1 MVMGRILRI
10 AAPSLVLIVALVLV
24 VTSFGASCNFTSLS
38 GPTPTPTPEQLGVVD
53 EAWNTILNDYVDK
66 DKVDLDTLSSSAI
79 KAMLESIH
87 DPYAA
92 YFDAAEFK
100 TIEEMNLQGT
110 YGGIGAIV
118 TIKDGQ
124 LTVIAPIAG
133 TPAERAG
140 IKPQD
145 RILEINGNSTE
156 GVSLEEAV
164 LKIQGEPGTQV
175 TIRVLHQGEE
185 VPVTLVITR
194 EEINLPS
201 VYQEIGNATSTPTT
215 SPAPTVTPMPNGIAV
230 ITITYF
236 SERTGDETISALKDV
251 LASGAKGIVL
261 DLRDNPGGVLDSA
274 VTVASQF
281 LKDGIVVYALDSNG
295 EKETWKVKPGGLA
308 PDVPLAVL
316 VNGNSASASEVVA
329 GALQDYGRAPLI
341 GNQTFGKGS
350 INHFRQLSDGS
361 AIYISIGRWYTPNGR
376 QIEGNGLTPDI
387 VVERT
392 EQDIQQGKDPQLD
405 RAIEYIK
412 SKL

>member
-1 MVMGRILRI
+1 MNRMFRI
-10 AAPSLVLIVALVLV
+10 AAPLLLLTVVLVLV
-24 VTSFGASCNFTSLS
+24 VTSLGASCNIPSLG
-38 GPTPTPTPEQLGVVD
+38 GPTPTPKQLGIVD

-66 DKVDLDTLSSSAI
+66 NKVDLDALSSSAI

-100 TIEEMNLQGT
+100 TIEQMNVEGT
-110 YGGIGAIV
+110 YGGIGAMV
-118 TIKDGQ
+118 TIKNEQ

-133 TPAERAG
+133 TPAEKAG
-140 IKPQD
+140 IKPGD
-145 RILEINGNSTE
+145 KILTIDGNSTQ
-156 GVSLEEAV
+156 GMSLEEAV
-164 LKIQGEPGTQV
+164 LKVQGDPGTNV
-175 TIRVLHQGEE
+175 TLQVLHQGEE
-185 VPVTLVITR
+185 TPVELVIIR

-201 VYQEIGNATSTPTT
+201 VYPEIGNATTTPATT
-215 SPAPTVTPMPNGIAV
+215 PAPTARPLPNGIAI

-236 SERTGDETISALKDV
+236 SERTGDEITSALKDV
-251 LASGAKGIVL
+251 LARGAKGIVL
-261 DLRDNPGGVLDSA
+261 DLRDNPGGILDSA
-274 VTVASQF
+274 VTVANQF
-281 LKDGIVVYALDSNG
+281 LKDGIVLYELDSND
-295 EKETWKVKPGGLA
+295 EKQMWDVKPGGLA
-308 PDVPLAVL
+308 TDVPLAVL

-387 VVERT
+387 VIDRT

-405 RAIEYIK
+405 RAIEYIE

>member
-1 MVMGRILRI
+1 MGRMFRI
-10 AAPSLVLIVALVLV
+10 AVPLLLLTVVLVLV
-24 VTSFGASCNFTSLS
+24 VTSLGAGCSLS
-38 GPTPTPTPEQLGVVD
+38 SLSSPTPTPKQLGVVD
-53 EAWNTILNDYVDK
+53 EAWSVILNDYVDK
-66 DKVDLDTLSSSAI
+66 DKIDQNALSSSAI

-100 TIEEMNLQGT
+100 TIEQMNVQGI
-110 YGGIGAIV
+110 YGGIGAMV

-124 LTVIAPIAG
+124 VTVIAPIAG
-133 TPAERAG
+133 TPAEKAG
-140 IKPQD
+140 IKPGD
-145 RILEINGNSTE
+145 KILAIDGNSTQ
-156 GVSLEEAV
+156 GMSLEEAV
-164 LKIQGEPGTQV
+164 LKVQGDPGTKV
-175 TIRVLHQGEE
+175 TLEVLHQGEE
-185 VPVTLVITR
+185 TPITLVITR

-201 VYQEIGNATSTPTT
+201 VYPEIGNVTSTPSTT
-215 SPAPTVTPMPNGIAV
+215 PVLTVTPLPNGIAI

-236 SERTGDETISALKDV
+236 SERTGDEAVSALKDV

-261 DLRDNPGGVLDSA
+261 DLRDNPGGILDSA
-274 VTVASQF
+274 VAVVSQF
-281 LKDGIVVYALDSNG
+281 LKQGIVLYALDSSG
-295 EKETWKVKPGGLA
+295 KKETWDVKPGGLA
-308 PDVPLAVL
+308 TDVPLAVL

-361 AIYISIGRWYTPNGR
+361 AIYISIGRWFTPNGR

-387 VVERT
+387 VVNTT

>member
-1 MVMGRILRI
+1 MGRMFRI
-10 AAPSLVLIVALVLV
+10 AVPLLLLTVVLVLV
-24 VTSFGASCNFTSLS
+24 VTSLGASCSLS
-38 GPTPTPTPEQLGVVD
+38 SLSSPTPTPKQLGVVD
-53 EAWNTILNDYVDK
+53 EAWSVILNDYVDK
-66 DKVDLDTLSSSAI
+66 DKIDQNALSSSAI

-100 TIEEMNLQGT
+100 TIEQMNVQGI
-110 YGGIGAIV
+110 YGGIGAMV

-124 LTVIAPIAG
+124 VTVIAPIAG
-133 TPAERAG
+133 TPAEKAG
-140 IKPQD
+140 IKPGD
-145 RILEINGNSTE
+145 KILAIDGNSTQ
-156 GVSLEEAV
+156 GMSLEEAV
-164 LKIQGEPGTQV
+164 LKVQGDPGTKV
-175 TIRVLHQGEE
+175 TLEVLHQGEE
-185 VPVTLVITR
+185 TPITLVITR

-201 VYQEIGNATSTPTT
+201 VYPEIGNVTSIPSTTPV
-215 SPAPTVTPMPNGIAV
+215 PTVTPLPNGIAI

-236 SERTGDETISALKDV
+236 SERTGDEAVSALKDV

-261 DLRDNPGGVLDSA
+261 DLRDNPGGILDSA
-274 VTVASQF
+274 VAVASQF
-281 LKDGIVVYALDSNG
+281 LKQGIVLYALDSSG
-295 EKETWKVKPGGLA
+295 KKETWDVKPGGLA
-308 PDVPLAVL
+308 TDVPLAVL

-361 AIYISIGRWYTPNGR
+361 AIYISIGRWFTPNGR

-387 VVERT
+387 VVNTT

>member
-1 MVMGRILRI
+1 MGKMFRI
-10 AAPSLVLIVALVLV
+10 AAPLLLLTVVLVLV
-24 VTSFGASCNFTSLS
+24 VTSLGAGCSLS
-38 GPTPTPTPEQLGVVD
+38 SLSSPTPTPKQLGVVD
-53 EAWNTILNDYVDK
+53 EAWSVILNDYVDK
-66 DKVDLDTLSSSAI
+66 DKIDQNALSSSAI

-100 TIEEMNLQGT
+100 TIEQMNVQGI
-110 YGGIGAIV
+110 YGGIGAMV
-118 TIKDGQ
+118 TIRDGQ
-124 LTVIAPIAG
+124 VTVIAPIAG
-133 TPAERAG
+133 TPAEKAG
-140 IKPQD
+140 IRPGDK
-145 RILEINGNSTE
+145 ILTIDGNSTQ
-156 GVSLEEAV
+156 GMSLEEAV
-164 LKIQGEPGTQV
+164 LKVQGDPGTKV
-175 TIRVLHQGEE
+175 TLEVLHQGEE
-185 VPVTLVITR
+185 TPITLVITR

-201 VYQEIGNATSTPTT
+201 VYPEIGNATSTPSTT
-215 SPAPTVTPMPNGIAV
+215 PAPTVTPLPNGIAI

-236 SERTGDETISALKDV
+236 SERTGDETVSALKSV

-261 DLRDNPGGVLDSA
+261 DLRDNPGGILDSA

-281 LKDGIVVYALDSNG
+281 LKQGIVLYALDSSDK
-295 EKETWKVKPGGLA
+295 KETWDVKAGGLA
-308 PDVPLAVL
+308 TDLPLAVL

-350 INHFRQLSDGS
+350 VNHFRQLSDGS

-387 VVERT
+387 VVNTT

>member
-1 MVMGRILRI
+1 MGKMFRV
-10 AAPSLVLIVALVLV
+10 AAPLLLLTVVLVLV
-24 VTSFGASCNFTSLS
+24 ITSLGAGCS
-38 GPTPTPTPEQLGVVD
+38 LSLLTAPTPTPKQLGVVD

-66 DKVDLDTLSSSAI
+66 DKVDLDALSSSAI

-100 TIEEMNLQGT
+100 TIEQMNVEGT

-118 TIKDGQ
+118 TIRNEQ

-133 TPAERAG
+133 TPAEKAG
-140 IKPQD
+140 IKPGD
-145 RILEINGNSTE
+145 KILTIDGNSTQ
-156 GVSLEEAV
+156 GMSLEEAV
-164 LKIQGEPGTQV
+164 LKVQGNPGTKV
-175 TIRVLHQGEE
+175 TLEVVHQGEE
-185 VPVTLVITR
+185 TPITLVITR

-201 VYQEIGNATSTPTT
+201 VYPEIGNATSTSPTT
-215 SPAPTVTPMPNGIAV
+215 PAPTVTPLPSGIAV

-236 SERTGDETISALKDV
+236 SERTGDEITSALKDV

-261 DLRDNPGGVLDSA
+261 DLRDNPGGILDSA
-274 VTVASQF
+274 VAVASQF
-281 LKDGIVVYALDSNG
+281 LKQGIVLYALDSS
-295 EKETWKVKPGGLA
+295 EKKETWNVKPGGLA
-308 PDVPLAVL
+308 TDLPLAVL

-387 VVERT
+387 VVNTT

-405 RAIEYIK
+405 RAIEYIE
-412 SKL
+412 SKM

>member
-1 MVMGRILRI
+1 MGKMFRI
-10 AAPSLVLIVALVLV
+10 AAPLLLLTVVLALL
-24 VTSFGASCNFTSLS
+24 VTSLGASCNISSLKGPS
-38 GPTPTPTPEQLGVVD
+38 PTPKQLGVVD
-53 EAWNTILNDYVDK
+53 EAWSVILNDYVDK
-66 DKVDLDTLSSSAI
+66 DKIDQNALSSSAI

-100 TIEEMNLQGT
+100 TIEQTNVQGT
-110 YGGIGAIV
+110 YEGIGAMV

-133 TPAERAG
+133 TPAEKAG

-145 RILEINGNSTE
+145 KILEIDGNSTQ
-156 GVSLEEAV
+156 GMSLEEAV
-164 LKIQGEPGTQV
+164 LKVQGDPGTKV
-175 TIRVLHQGEE
+175 TLQVLHQGEE
-185 VPVTLVITR
+185 TPVELVITR

-201 VYQEIGNATSTPTT
+201 VYPEIGNATSTPATT
-215 SPAPTVTPMPNGIAV
+215 PSPPVKPLPNGIAV
-230 ITITYF
+230 VTITYF
-236 SERTGDETISALKDV
+236 SERTGDETVSALKDV
-251 LASGAKGIVL
+251 LARGAKGIVL
-261 DLRDNPGGVLDSA
+261 DLRDDPGGILDSA

-281 LKDGIVVYALDSNG
+281 LKDGIVLYELDSND
-295 EKETWKVKPGGLA
+295 EKETWDVKPGGLA
-308 PDVPLAVL
+308 TDVPLAVL

-350 INHFRQLSDGS
+350 VNHFRQLSDGS

-387 VVERT
+387 VVDRT

-405 RAIEYIK
+405 RAIEYIE

>member
-1 MVMGRILRI
+1 MGKIFRI
-10 AAPSLVLIVALVLV
+10 AAPLLLLIVAVALLVASL
-24 VTSFGASCNFTSLS
+24 GANCNFPSLS
-38 GPTPTPTPEQLGVVD
+38 GSTPTPKQLGVVD

-66 DKVDLDTLSSSAI
+66 DKVNLDALSSSAI

-92 YFDAAEFK
+92 YFDAAEYK
-100 TIEEMNLQGT
+100 MIEEMNLRGT
-110 YGGIGAIV
+110 YGGIGAMV
-118 TIKDGQ
+118 TIKDSQ

-145 RILEINGNSTE
+145 KILEINGNSTQ
-156 GVSLEEAV
+156 GMSLEEAV
-164 LKIQGEPGTQV
+164 LKIQGDPGTQV
-175 TIRVLHQGEE
+175 TIQVLHQGEE
-185 VPVTLVITR
+185 APITLVITR

-201 VYQEIGNATSTPTT
+201 VYPEIIQGNATTPTT
-215 SPAPTVTPMPNGIAV
+215 PAPTVAPLSNGIAV
-230 ITITYF
+230 IAITYF
-236 SERTGDETISALKDV
+236 SERTGDEIVSALKDM
-251 LASGAKGIVL
+251 LAGGAKGIVL

-281 LKDGIVVYALDSNG
+281 LKDGIVLYALDSNDR
-295 EKETWKVKPGGLA
+295 KETWDVKPGGLA
-308 PDVPLAVL
+308 TDLPLAVL
-316 VNGNSASASEVVA
+316 VNSNSASASEVVA
-329 GALQDYGRAPLI
+329 GALQDRERAPLI

-376 QIEGNGLTPDI
+376 EIEGNGLTPDM

-392 EQDIQQGKDPQLD
+392 EQDVQQGKDPQLD
-405 RAIEYIK
+405 QAIEYIK

>member
-1 MVMGRILRI
+1 MGRMFRI
-10 AAPSLVLIVALVLV
+10 AVPLLLLTVVLVLV
-24 VTSFGASCNFTSLS
+24 VTSLGASCSLS
-38 GPTPTPTPEQLGVVD
+38 SLSSPTPTPKQLGVVD
-53 EAWNTILNDYVDK
+53 EAWSVILNDYVDK
-66 DKVDLDTLSSSAI
+66 DKIDQNALSSSAI

-100 TIEEMNLQGT
+100 TIEQMNVQGI
-110 YGGIGAIV
+110 YGGIGAMV

-124 LTVIAPIAG
+124 VTVIAPIAG
-133 TPAERAG
+133 TPAEKAG
-140 IKPQD
+140 IKPGD
-145 RILEINGNSTE
+145 KILAIDGNSTQ
-156 GVSLEEAV
+156 GMSLEEAV
-164 LKIQGEPGTQV
+164 LKVQGNPGTKV
-175 TIRVLHQGEE
+175 TLEVLHQGEE
-185 VPVTLVITR
+185 TPITLVITR

-201 VYQEIGNATSTPTT
+201 VYPEIGNVTSTPSTT
-215 SPAPTVTPMPNGIAV
+215 PVPTVTPLPNGIAI

-236 SERTGDETISALKDV
+236 SERTGDEAVSALKDV

-261 DLRDNPGGVLDSA
+261 DLRDNPGGILDSA
-274 VTVASQF
+274 VAVASQF
-281 LKDGIVVYALDSNG
+281 LKQGIVLYALDSSG
-295 EKETWKVKPGGLA
+295 KKETWDVKPGGLA
-308 PDVPLAVL
+308 TDVPLAVL

-361 AIYISIGRWYTPNGR
+361 AIYISIGRWFTPNGR

-387 VVERT
+387 VVNTT

>member
-1 MVMGRILRI
+1 MGRMFRI
-10 AAPSLVLIVALVLV
+10 AAPLLLLTVVLVLV
-24 VTSFGASCNFTSLS
+24 VTSLGASCNLSSLS
-38 GPTPTPTPEQLGVVD
+38 SSTPTPKQLGVVD
-53 EAWNTILNDYVDK
+53 EAWSVILNDYVDK
-66 DKVDLDTLSSSAI
+66 GNIDQNAMSSAAI

-92 YFDAAEFK
+92 YFDAAEYK
-100 TIEEMNLQGT
+100 SIEQINLQGI
-110 YGGIGAIV
+110 YGGIGAMV
-118 TIKDGQ
+118 TIRDGQ
-124 LTVIAPIAG
+124 VTIIAPIAG
-133 TPAERAG
+133 TPAEKAG
-140 IKPQD
+140 IRPGDK
-145 RILEINGNSTE
+145 ILTIDGNSTQ
-156 GVSLEEAV
+156 GMSLEEAV
-164 LKIQGEPGTQV
+164 LKVQGNPGTKV
-175 TIRVLHQGEE
+175 TLEVLHQGEE
-185 VPVTLVITR
+185 TPITLVITR

-201 VYQEIGNATSTPTT
+201 VYPEIGNVTSIPSTT
-215 SPAPTVTPMPNGIAV
+215 PAPTVTPLPNGIAV

-236 SERTGDETISALKDV
+236 SERTGDETVAALKDV
-251 LASGAKGIVL
+251 LARGAKGIVL

-274 VTVASQF
+274 VTVANQF
-281 LKDGIVVYALDSNG
+281 LKQGIVLYALDSSG
-295 EKETWKVKPGGLA
+295 KKETWDVKPGGLA
-308 PDVPLAVL
+308 TDVPLAVL

-350 INHFRQLSDGS
+350 VNHFRQLSDGS

-387 VVERT
+387 VVNAT

>member
-1 MVMGRILRI
+1 MGRMFRI
-10 AAPSLVLIVALVLV
+10 AVPLLLLTVVLVLV
-24 VTSFGASCNFTSLS
+24 VTSLGAGCSLS
-38 GPTPTPTPEQLGVVD
+38 SLSSPTPTPKQLGVVD
-53 EAWNTILNDYVDK
+53 EAWSVILNDYVDK
-66 DKVDLDTLSSSAI
+66 DKIDQNALSSSAI

-100 TIEEMNLQGT
+100 TIEQMNVQGI
-110 YGGIGAIV
+110 YGGIGAMV

-124 LTVIAPIAG
+124 VTVIAPIAG
-133 TPAERAG
+133 TPAEKAG
-140 IKPQD
+140 IKPGD
-145 RILEINGNSTE
+145 KILAIDGNSTQ
-156 GVSLEEAV
+156 GMSLEEAV
-164 LKIQGEPGTQV
+164 LKVQGDPGTKV
-175 TIRVLHQGEE
+175 TLEVLHQGEE
-185 VPVTLVITR
+185 TPITLVITR

-201 VYQEIGNATSTPTT
+201 VYPEIGNVTSTPSTT
-215 SPAPTVTPMPNGIAV
+215 PVPTVTPLPNGIAI

-236 SERTGDETISALKDV
+236 SERTGDEAVSALKDV

-261 DLRDNPGGVLDSA
+261 DLRDNPGGILDSA
-274 VTVASQF
+274 VAVASQF
-281 LKDGIVVYALDSNG
+281 LKQGIVLYALDSSG
-295 EKETWKVKPGGLA
+295 KKETWDVKPGGLA
-308 PDVPLAVL
+308 TDVPLAVL

-361 AIYISIGRWYTPNGR
+361 AIYISIGRWFTPNGR

-387 VVERT
+387 VVNTT

>member
-1 MVMGRILRI
+1 MGKILRI
-10 AAPSLVLIVALVLV
+10 AAPSLLLIIGVVLLG
-24 VTSFGASCNFTSLS
+24 TSLGASCNFSSLS
-38 GPTPTPTPEQLGVVD
+38 GPTATPKQLGVVD
-53 EAWNTILNDYVDK
+53 EAWNTILNDYVAK
-66 DKVDLDTLSSSAI
+66 DKVDLDALSSSAI

-92 YFDAAEFK
+92 YFDAAEYK
-100 TIEEMNLQGT
+100 VIEEMNLRGT
-110 YGGIGAIV
+110 YGGIGAMV

-124 LTVIAPIAG
+124 VTVIAPIAG

-145 RILEINGNSTE
+145 KILEIDGNSTE
-156 GVSLEEAV
+156 GMSLEEAV
-164 LKIQGEPGTQV
+164 LKIQGDPGTKV
-175 TIRVLHQGEE
+175 TLQVLHQGEE
-185 VPVTLVITR
+185 APITLVITR
-194 EEINLPS
+194 EEVNLPS
-201 VYQEIGNATSTPTT
+201 VYPEIIQGNATPTT
-215 SPAPTVTPMPNGIAV
+215 TLSPTVTPMPNGIAV

-236 SERTGDETISALKDV
+236 SERTEDETVSALKNV

-274 VTVASQF
+274 VAVASQF
-281 LKDGIVVYALDSNG
+281 LKDGIVLYALDSNG
-295 EKETWKVKPGGLA
+295 KKETWDVKPGGLA
-308 PDVPLAVL
+308 TSLPLAVL

-329 GALQDYGRAPLI
+329 GALQDHERVPLI

-392 EQDIQQGKDPQLD
+392 EQDVQQGKDPQLD
-405 RAIEYIK
+405 QAVEYVK

>member
-1 MVMGRILRI
+1 MGRMFRI
-10 AAPSLVLIVALVLV
+10 AAPLLLLTVVLVLV
-24 VTSFGASCNFTSLS
+24 VTSLGASCKLSSLS
-38 GPTPTPTPEQLGVVD
+38 SPTPTPKQLGVVD
-53 EAWNTILNDYVDK
+53 EAWSVILNDYVDK
-66 DKVDLDTLSSSAI
+66 DKIDQNAMSSSAI

-100 TIEEMNLQGT
+100 TIEQMNVQGT
-110 YGGIGAIV
+110 YGGIGAMV

-124 LTVIAPIAG
+124 VTVIAPIAG
-133 TPAERAG
+133 TSAEKAG
-140 IKPQD
+140 VKPGD
-145 RILEINGNSTE
+145 KILTIDGNSTQ
-156 GVSLEEAV
+156 GMSLEEAV
-164 LKIQGEPGTQV
+164 LKVQGDPSTKV
-175 TIRVLHQGEE
+175 TLEVLHQGEE
-185 VPVTLVITR
+185 TPITLVITR

-201 VYQEIGNATSTPTT
+201 VYPEIGNTTSTPSTT
-215 SPAPTVTPMPNGIAV
+215 PAPTVTPLPNGIAV
-230 ITITYF
+230 IAITYF
-236 SERTGDETISALKDV
+236 SERTGDETVAALKAV

-261 DLRDNPGGVLDSA
+261 DLRDNPGGILDSA

-281 LKDGIVVYALDSNG
+281 LKQGIVLYAVDSSG
-295 EKETWKVKPGGLA
+295 QKETWDVKPGGLA
-308 PDVPLAVL
+308 TDVPLAVL

-329 GALQDYGRAPLI
+329 GALQDYGRATLI

-387 VVERT
+387 VVNAT

>member
-1 MVMGRILRI
+1 MGRMFRI
-10 AAPSLVLIVALVLV
+10 AVPLLLLTVVLVLV
-24 VTSFGASCNFTSLS
+24 VTSLGASCSLS
-38 GPTPTPTPEQLGVVD
+38 SLSSPTPTPKQLGVVD
-53 EAWNTILNDYVDK
+53 EAWSVILNDYVDK
-66 DKVDLDTLSSSAI
+66 DKIDQNALSSSAI

-100 TIEEMNLQGT
+100 TIEQMNVQGI
-110 YGGIGAIV
+110 YGGIGAMV

-124 LTVIAPIAG
+124 VTVIAPIAG
-133 TPAERAG
+133 TPAEKAG
-140 IKPQD
+140 IKPGD
-145 RILEINGNSTE
+145 KILAIDGNSTQ
-156 GVSLEEAV
+156 GLSLEEAV
-164 LKIQGEPGTQV
+164 LKVQGNPGTKV
-175 TIRVLHQGEE
+175 TLEVLHQGEE
-185 VPVTLVITR
+185 TPITLVITR

-201 VYQEIGNATSTPTT
+201 VYPEIGNVTSIPSTTPV
-215 SPAPTVTPMPNGIAV
+215 PTVTPLPNGIAI

-236 SERTGDETISALKDV
+236 SERTGDEAVSALKDV
-251 LASGAKGIVL
+251 LASGAKGFVL
-261 DLRDNPGGVLDSA
+261 DLRDNPGGILDSA
-274 VTVASQF
+274 VAVASQF
-281 LKDGIVVYALDSNG
+281 LKQGIVLYALDSSG
-295 EKETWKVKPGGLA
+295 KKETWDVKPGGLA
-308 PDVPLAVL
+308 TDVPLAVL

-350 INHFRQLSDGS
+350 VNHFRQLSDGS

-387 VVERT
+387 VVNTT

>member
-1 MVMGRILRI
+1 MGKVFRI
-10 AAPSLVLIVALVLV
+10 AAPLLLLTIVLVLV
-24 VTSFGASCNFTSLS
+24 ITSLGASCNFTSLS
-38 GPTPTPTPEQLGVVD
+38 GSTPTPKQLGVVD

-66 DKVDLDTLSSSAI
+66 DKVDLNTLSSSAI

-92 YFDAAEFK
+92 YFDAAEYK
-100 TIEEMNLQGT
+100 VIEEMNLQGT
-110 YGGIGAIV
+110 YGGIGAMV

-145 RILEINGNSTE
+145 KILEINGNSTE
-156 GVSLEEAV
+156 GMSLEEAV
-164 LKIQGEPGTQV
+164 LKIQGDPGTQV
-175 TIRVLHQGEE
+175 TIQVLHQGEE
-185 VPVTLVITR
+185 SPITLVITR

-201 VYQEIGNATSTPTT
+201 VYPEIIQGNATTTPT
-215 SPAPTVTPMPNGIAV
+215 PAPTVTPLPNGIAV

-236 SERTGDETISALKDV
+236 SERTGDEIVSALKNV

-281 LKDGIVVYALDSNG
+281 LKDGIVLYALDSNG
-295 EKETWKVKPGGLA
+295 KKETWDVKSGGLA
-308 PDVPLAVL
+308 TDLPLAVL

-405 RAIEYIK
+405 KAIEYIK

>member
-1 MVMGRILRI
+1 MGKMFRV
-10 AAPSLVLIVALVLV
+10 AAPLLLLTVVLVLV
-24 VTSFGASCNFTSLS
+24 ITSLGANCS
-38 GPTPTPTPEQLGVVD
+38 FSSLTGPSPTPKQLGVVD

-66 DKVDLDTLSSSAI
+66 DKVDLDALSSSAI

-100 TIEEMNLQGT
+100 TIEQMNVEGT

-118 TIKDGQ
+118 TIRNEQ

-133 TPAERAG
+133 TPAEKAG
-140 IKPQD
+140 IKPGD
-145 RILEINGNSTE
+145 KILTIDGNSTQ
-156 GVSLEEAV
+156 GMSLEEAV
-164 LKIQGEPGTQV
+164 LKVQGNPGTKV
-175 TIRVLHQGEE
+175 TLEVVHQGEE
-185 VPVTLVITR
+185 TPITLVITR

-201 VYQEIGNATSTPTT
+201 VYPEIGNATSTSPTT
-215 SPAPTVTPMPNGIAV
+215 PAPTVTPLPSGIAV

-236 SERTGDETISALKDV
+236 SERTGDEITSALKDV

-261 DLRDNPGGVLDSA
+261 DLRDNPGGILDSA
-274 VTVASQF
+274 VAVASQF
-281 LKDGIVVYALDSNG
+281 LKQGIVLYALDSS
-295 EKETWKVKPGGLA
+295 EKKETWNVKPGGLA
-308 PDVPLAVL
+308 TDLPLAVL

-387 VVERT
+387 VVNTT

-405 RAIEYIK
+405 RAIEYIE
-412 SKL
+412 SKM

>member
-1 MVMGRILRI
+1 MGKMLRI
-10 AAPSLVLIVALVLV
+10 TAPLLLLIVAVVLLVSSL
-24 VTSFGASCNFTSLS
+24 GASCNFTTLS
-38 GPTPTPTPEQLGVVD
+38 GSTPTPKQLGVVD

-66 DKVDLDTLSSSAI
+66 DKVDLDALSSSAI

-92 YFDAAEFK
+92 YFDAAEYK
-100 TIEEMNLQGT
+100 TIKQINLEGT
-110 YGGIGAIV
+110 YGGIGAVV
-118 TIKDGQ
+118 TIADGN

-133 TPAERAG
+133 TPAERGG

-145 RILEINGNSTE
+145 KILEINGNSTQ
-156 GVSLEEAV
+156 GMSLEEAV
-164 LKIQGEPGTQV
+164 LKIQGKTGTQV
-175 TIRVLHQGEE
+175 TLQVLHQGEE
-185 VPVTLVITR
+185 NPVTIVITR
-194 EEINLPS
+194 EEIDVSS
-201 VYQEIGNATSTPTT
+201 VYPEIIQGNSTLTPT
-215 SPAPTVTPMPNGIAV
+215 PAPTVTPLPNGIAV

-236 SERTGDETISALKDV
+236 SERTGDEIVSALKNV

-274 VTVASQF
+274 VAVASQF
-281 LKDGIVVYALDSNG
+281 LKDGIVLYALDSNG
-295 EKETWKVKPGGLA
+295 NKETWDVKPGGLA
-308 PDVPLAVL
+308 TDLPLAVL

-329 GALQDYGRAPLI
+329 GALQDHERGPLI

-376 QIEGNGLTPDI
+376 QIEGQGLTPDM

-392 EQDIQQGKDPQLD
+392 EQDVQQGKDPQLD
-405 RAIEYIK
+405 KAIEYIK

>member
-1 MVMGRILRI
+1 MGKMFRV
-10 AAPSLVLIVALVLV
+10 AAPLLLLTLVLVLV
-24 VTSFGASCNFTSLS
+24 VTSLGANCNLPSL
-38 GPTPTPTPEQLGVVD
+38 GGPTPTPEQLGVID

-66 DKVDLDTLSSSAI
+66 DKVDLDALSSSAI

-100 TIEEMNLQGT
+100 TIEQMNVEGT
-110 YGGIGAIV
+110 YGGIGAMV

-133 TPAERAG
+133 TPAEKAG
-140 IKPQD
+140 IKPGD
-145 RILEINGNSTE
+145 KILTIDGNSTQ
-156 GVSLEEAV
+156 GMSLEEAV
-164 LKIQGEPGTQV
+164 LKVQGNPGTKV
-175 TIRVLHQGEE
+175 TLEVVHQGEE
-185 VPVTLVITR
+185 TPITLVITR

-201 VYQEIGNATSTPTT
+201 VYPEIGNATSTSPTT
-215 SPAPTVTPMPNGIAV
+215 PAPTVTPLPSGIAV

-236 SERTGDETISALKDV
+236 SERTGDEITSALKDV

-261 DLRDNPGGVLDSA
+261 DLRDNPGGILDSA
-274 VTVASQF
+274 VAVASQF
-281 LKDGIVVYALDSNG
+281 LKQGIVLYALDSS
-295 EKETWKVKPGGLA
+295 EKKETWNVKPGGLA
-308 PDVPLAVL
+308 TDLPLAVL

-387 VVERT
+387 VVNTT

-405 RAIEYIK
+405 RAIEYIE
-412 SKL
+412 SKM

>member
-1 MVMGRILRI
+1 MGKMLRI
-10 AAPSLVLIVALVLV
+10 AAPLLLLIVAIVLL
-24 VTSFGASCNFTSLS
+24 VTSLGASCDFSSLS
-38 GPTPTPTPEQLGVVD
+38 GSTPTPKQLGVVD

-66 DKVDLDTLSSSAI
+66 DKVDLDALSSSAI

-92 YFDAAEFK
+92 YFDAAEYK
-100 TIEEMNLQGT
+100 TIKQINLEGT
-110 YGGIGAIV
+110 YGGIGAVV
-118 TIKDGQ
+118 TIADGN

-133 TPAERAG
+133 MPAEREG

-145 RILEINGNSTE
+145 KILEINGNSTQ
-156 GVSLEEAV
+156 GMSLEEAV
-164 LKIQGEPGTQV
+164 LKIQGKTGTQV
-175 TIRVLHQGEE
+175 TLQVLHQGEE
-185 VPVTLVITR
+185 NPVTIVITR
-194 EEINLPS
+194 EEIDVSS
-201 VYQEIGNATSTPTT
+201 VYPEIIQGNSTLTPT
-215 SPAPTVTPMPNGIAV
+215 PAPTVTPLPNGIAV

-236 SERTGDETISALKDV
+236 SERTGDEIVSALKNV
-251 LASGAKGIVL
+251 LASGVRGIVL
-261 DLRDNPGGVLDSA
+261 DFRDNPGGVLDSA

-281 LKDGIVVYALDSNG
+281 LKAGIVLYALDSNG
-295 EKETWKVKPGGLA
+295 KKETWDVKPGGLA
-308 PDVPLAVL
+308 TDLPLAVL

-329 GALQDYGRAPLI
+329 GALQDYERAPLI

>member
-1 MVMGRILRI
+1 MGKMLRI
-10 AAPSLVLIVALVLV
+10 AAPLLLLIVAVVLL
-24 VTSFGASCNFTSLS
+24 VTSLGASCDFSSLS
-38 GPTPTPTPEQLGVVD
+38 VSTPTPKQLGVVD

-66 DKVDLDTLSSSAI
+66 DKVDLDALSSSAI

-92 YFDAAEFK
+92 YFDAAEYK
-100 TIEEMNLQGT
+100 TIKQINLEGT
-110 YGGIGAIV
+110 YGGIGAVV
-118 TIKDGQ
+118 TIADGN

-133 TPAERAG
+133 MPAEREG

-145 RILEINGNSTE
+145 KILEINGNSTQ
-156 GVSLEEAV
+156 GMSLEEAV
-164 LKIQGEPGTQV
+164 LKIQGKTGTQV
-175 TIRVLHQGEE
+175 TLQVLHQGEE
-185 VPVTLVITR
+185 NPVTIVITR
-194 EEINLPS
+194 EEIDVSS
-201 VYQEIGNATSTPTT
+201 VYPEIIQGNSTLTPT
-215 SPAPTVTPMPNGIAV
+215 PAPTVTPLPNGIAV

-236 SERTGDETISALKDV
+236 SERTGDEIVSALKNV

-274 VTVASQF
+274 VIVASQF
-281 LKDGIVVYALDSNG
+281 LKDGIVLYALDGNG
-295 EKETWKVKPGGLA
+295 KKETWDVKPGGLA
-308 PDVPLAVL
+308 TDLPLAVL

-329 GALQDYGRAPLI
+329 GALQDHERGPLI

-405 RAIEYIK
+405 KAIEYIK

>member
-1 MVMGRILRI
+1 MGKMFRV
-10 AAPSLVLIVALVLV
+10 AAPLLLLTVVLVLLVISL
-24 VTSFGASCNFTSLS
+24 GAGCSLS
-38 GPTPTPTPEQLGVVD
+38 LLTAPTPTPKQLGVVD

-66 DKVDLDTLSSSAI
+66 DKVDLDALSSSAI

-100 TIEEMNLQGT
+100 TIEQMNVEGT

-118 TIKDGQ
+118 TIRNEQ

-133 TPAERAG
+133 TPAEKAG
-140 IKPQD
+140 IKPGD
-145 RILEINGNSTE
+145 KILTIDGNSTQ
-156 GVSLEEAV
+156 GMSLEEAV
-164 LKIQGEPGTQV
+164 LKVQGNPGTKV
-175 TIRVLHQGEE
+175 TLEVVHQGEE
-185 VPVTLVITR
+185 TPITLVITR

-201 VYQEIGNATSTPTT
+201 VYPEIGNATSTSPTT
-215 SPAPTVTPMPNGIAV
+215 PAPTVRPLPSGIAV

-236 SERTGDETISALKDV
+236 SERTGDETVSALKDV

-261 DLRDNPGGVLDSA
+261 DLRDNPGGILDSA

-281 LKDGIVVYALDSNG
+281 LKDGIVLYALDSSG
-295 EKETWKVKPGGLA
+295 KKETWDVKTGGLA
-308 PDVPLAVL
+308 TDLPLAVL

-387 VVERT
+387 VVDIT

-405 RAIEYIK
+405 RAIEYIE